1 MGSKFTAFRGKA
13 HLAVSIA
20 LVLLCL
26 LFILQNIEQTQ
37 ISFLFWTI
45 STSRSI
51 MLLVTMLVGVIIG
64 LVAVLGKRARKAAP
78 VTPRQDSN
86 WAEQQNT
93 MANNDA
99 ERLELHSKLIKA
111 EQASAV
117 LEASQ
122 KESLDR
128 IRSSES
134 KQRLSEEE
142 LSTVKTALSDA
153 RYAISALTNEM
164 EKLHEELDTK
174 ELIDRII
181 QHDLRGAISASVL
194 LPEAILDDANLDEN
208 QKEIVTLIRDS
219 GKKMLEILDSS
230 LTIYRIEQGAYEKKF
245 TSVNLRKVISTVIE
259 RIQRVIT
266 NSNQDISINCM
277 DAGDQR
283 NDVFL
288 VCGDEFLLFSTFMNL
303 ITNAIEASPN
313 GKQISITLSR
323 NDYCTVSIRN
333 HGEVPES
340 IRDTFFNKM
349 VTAGKKFGTGLGTY
363 SAMLMVKAQNGSIEL
378 DCSEPGMTTIY
389 VNLPKAEA

>member
-1 MGSKFTAFRGKA
+1 MVNKLRSFREKA
-13 HLAVSIA
+13 HLAVSLA
-20 LVLLCL
+20 LVLFSL

-51 MLLVTMLVGVIIG
+51 MLLVTMLLGVIIG
-64 LVAVLGKRARKAAP
+64 LVAVMGKQTRKAAP
-78 VTPRQDSN
+78 VAPRQDSN
-86 WAEQQNT
+86 WAEQQNV
-93 MANNDA
+93 MANKDA
-99 ERLELHSKLIKA
+99 ENSELHSKLIKA
-111 EQASAV
+111 EQASKGH
-117 LEASQ
+117 EASQ
-122 KESLDR
+122 QESLDR
-128 IRSSES
+128 IRSSEN
-134 KQRLSEEE
+134 KQRLSEKE
-142 LSTVKTALSDA
+142 LSATKTALSDA
-153 RYAISALTNEM
+153 RYAISALHNKM
-164 EKLHEELDTK
+164 EKLHEQIESKD
-174 ELIDRII
+174 LIDKII

-230 LTIYRIEQGAYEKKF
+230 LTIYRIEQGEYEKKF

-259 RIQRVIT
+259 RIQQIIT
-266 NSNQDISINCM
+266 KSNQNIAINCM
-277 DAGDQR
+277 DADDQE
-283 NDVFL
+283 NNVFL

-333 HGEVPES
+333 HGEVPKS

-363 SAMLMVKAQNGSIEL
+363 SAMMMVKAQNGSIEL
-378 DCSEPGMTTIY
+378 DCSEPGITTIY